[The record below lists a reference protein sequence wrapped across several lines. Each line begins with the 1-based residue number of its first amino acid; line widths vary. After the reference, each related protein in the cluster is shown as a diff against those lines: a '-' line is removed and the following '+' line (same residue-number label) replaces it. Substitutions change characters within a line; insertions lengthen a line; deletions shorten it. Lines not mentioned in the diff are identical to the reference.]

1 MAGIAQLLWNGIAV
15 GSLLSVAALGLTLII
30 GILNFLNIAYGEYL
44 AIGAYISFTANTV
57 LGLPVYVSVLFGTVA
72 IGIGAVLIDL
82 ATFKHFRSRPSLTLL
97 LVSIGLA
104 FILRNL
110 IRLIWGVGPKRFDT
124 TIAEAPL
131 VFGIRVLP
139 EQVVA
144 VVVGLTAL
152 LAVYLVLQRTLV
164 GIAMRAASDNL
175 DLARVR
181 GVDTERLVY
190 YLWII
195 AGLVAGL
202 AGSLIGVQTQLTPTM
217 GFGLLLPLFAAVV
230 LGGVGKPIGAV
241 AGGYTIGV
249 LQELSVAVIPSTYK
263 PGVGMAVLVLVLLFK
278 PEGLL
283 GGHISD

>member
-1 MAGIAQLLWNGIAV
+1 
-15 GSLLSVAALGLTLII
+15 
-30 GILNFLNIAYGEYL
+30 
-44 AIGAYISFTANTV
+44 
-57 LGLPVYVSVLFGTVA
+57 
-72 IGIGAVLIDL
+72 
-82 ATFKHFRSRPSLTLL
+82 
-97 LVSIGLA
+97 VSIGLA
-104 FILRNL
+104 FILRHL
-110 IRLIWGVGPKRFDT
+110 IRLLWGLGPKRFDT